1 LQRQPSAR
9 PYPDA
14 VERVLFD
21 QVVETDYGQFD
32 LVWTEEGGSDGDFD
46 RFFAAQVN
54 GLAGAADPRCV
65 CVNLA
70 RRSGGSPV
78 RIVLMDEPGVDDPSW
93 EDVVEVSFVLPE
105 GHEMGWSTWA
115 GLHGGALTGIPP
127 GSYRLRVSAR
137 GRDQGHA
144 GEFANHPVDAYL
156 LQMWPAPP
164 QPDSILRNGSKD
176 GRYWHREVGNRR

>member
-1 LQRQPSAR
+1 M
-9 PYPDA
+9 
-14 VERVLFD
+14 ERVLFD

-32 LVWTEEGGSDGDFD
+32 LVWTEEGGFDGDFD

-78 RIVLMDEPGVDDPSW
+78 RIVLMDSPPSDDASW
-93 EDVVEVSFVLPE
+93 EDVVEVSFILPE
-105 GHEMGWSTWA
+105 GQTMGWSSWA

-127 GSYRLRVSAR
+127 GSYRLRLSAN
-137 GRDQGHA
+137 GRDQGRD
-144 GEFANHPVDAYL
+144 GEFSEDLVDAYL
-156 LQMWPAPP
+156 LQLWPAPVRS
-164 QPDSILRNGSKD
+164 DAILRAESED